1 VTTNNRRVRQL
12 HWRAIPRNKAQSTFW
27 GKLENID
34 LSNPDGM
41 EIEPKDLEKEV
52 TGLFSLSPEKTT
64 PLSAR
69 ALKSTGIKFVPKH
82 KINLLDVKKSN
93 NIGILLSQFKI
104 SYVAIKQAIIEM
116 DPILT
121 KDLLISL
128 KYMFPLTDEE
138 KTLYEEYH
146 GDKDILSSADLFY
159 LELLPVPRLEQK
171 INSLLFKN
179 QFDEQ
184 VEVMLETASI
194 LQNASEELQSS
205 QQFAKILK
213 WIFTIGSFL
222 TKATRSSDTVGFS
235 LDSLPK
241 IIQTKTGEGKQ
252 NFIDY
257 LVSKIEDRNPEILH
271 FEEELPHLEQASK
284 VSIEILNLHK
294 KETESELNEL
304 SKEITFYEQS
314 QNTFNESDQFLNVM
328 KPFLSYAE
336 KKLSEVTLAL
346 EAAINSFQSTVDYF
360 GDDQKVATPN
370 SFFSNVV
377 SFAHAFRRS
386 HHLSIEKKLRM
397 ESLKLKESK
406 RLQIT
411 AKSTQEIPNIF

>member
-1 VTTNNRRVRQL
+1 
-12 HWRAIPRNKAQSTFW
+12 
-27 GKLENID
+27 
-34 LSNPDGM
+34 
-41 EIEPKDLEKEV
+41 
-52 TGLFSLSPEKTT
+52 
-64 PLSAR
+64 
-69 ALKSTGIKFVPKH
+69 
-82 KINLLDVKKSN
+82 
-93 NIGILLSQFKI
+93 
-104 SYVAIKQAIIEM
+104 VAIKQAIIEM